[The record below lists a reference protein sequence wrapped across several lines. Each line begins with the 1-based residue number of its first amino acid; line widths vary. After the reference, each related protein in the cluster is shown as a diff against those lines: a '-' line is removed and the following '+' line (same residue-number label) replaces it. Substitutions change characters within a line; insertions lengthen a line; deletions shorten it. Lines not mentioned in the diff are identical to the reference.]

1 MQTERRAGKLR
12 FCNAF
17 LKSTTRGQ
25 SASHTSW
32 EARVTRPVFFD
43 PTGRRRRNA
52 RLWALGALALIVLL
66 SLAFASTV
74 LTVSTP
80 APLPLGFE
88 RRTALPLKS
97 QVSSLS
103 SKLGHLFHRQAGA
116 VKAAQT
122 GTAPITLAFYT
133 SWTESSAP
141 SLAKHLGQ
149 VDWVAPT
156 LLFLDQNGGMKTAD
170 DAPLRRV
177 LTGALHQPLVV
188 PVLQNAENS
197 QWNGALAAAIV
208 HDPRRRAA
216 LEKQIVDYITVSG
229 YGGIMV
235 DFERMPQSSLRD
247 LQTFL
252 AEMHATLGPRH
263 KVVTATVPVDDPTWN
278 LPAFAN
284 VTDKIVLMAYD
295 EHSEPGDPGPIAS
308 DGWFWNHV
316 SQSLAG
322 LPKDKAIVALGN
334 YGYDWHEGKADTET
348 VEEAWLDARDSGAH
362 GLYDKASGNLGFG
375 YQDDLRNGGVRHEVW
390 VLDAAASWNEMRMLS
405 RLGVGNVALWRLGSE
420 DKGFWT
426 ALKTWRAG
434 GNGRPDLTQIEQA
447 SNIEVEGKGEILRVT
462 ETPTG
467 GTRTVTFDP
476 RNGLVTNED
485 YAKLPTPFVVQK
497 TGARDKLV
505 ALTFDDGPDPKWTP
519 AILSVLEK
527 YHVPATF
534 FIIGENG
541 VANRGLLQRIVAD
554 GDEIGNHS
562 YTHPNMA
569 DESRTG
575 VSLELNATQRLIE
588 AYTGRSTRLFRAP
601 YFGDAE
607 PTTPDEL
614 GPALQAQQRGY
625 TVVGLHVD
633 PLDWKRPG
641 AAFIVNDTIDEVTGA
656 TADRSANIVLLH
668 DGGGNRQQTLD
679 ALPGIIEGLQKAGY
693 RFVPVSTLAGLRQ
706 DQVMPAVSGF
716 DLIAVQADVGLF
728 AMLATLLSGLDWLFF
743 FAIALGIMRALGLT
757 ALALFPERRIGLPP
771 KASGD
776 APSTALVSVIIP
788 AFNEERVIEAS
799 VRRILES
806 DYANLEVIVADDGS
820 KDRTSAIV
828 AAAYGDNPRVKLM
841 TLVNGGKAAA
851 LNRALIG
858 ARGDVVVAL
867 DADTQFETTTITR
880 LVRWFARSR
889 IGAVAGNAKVGNRVN
904 LVTKWQAV
912 EYVTAQNIER
922 RALTRFDAIMVVPG
936 AVGAW
941 RRAALETVGGFPED
955 TMAEDQDLTIA
966 IQRAGWSVAYDEDA
980 VAWTEAPES
989 LRALGKQRFRWAFG
1003 TLQCLWKHRAI
1014 VRGGKPGGL
1023 AYVGMPQA
1031 WLFQILFALISPLID
1046 LALAISIIGTTIRV
1060 AQHGFAQTQT
1070 DLLRMALFW
1079 GAFSTIDLVCGF
1091 VAARLDPREKRFHP
1105 FLLLSQRFV
1114 YRQLMY
1120 GVVIRAVG
1128 AALAG
1133 LGVGWGKLERS
1144 GRVSNPALTEAGV

>member
-1 MQTERRAGKLR
+1 VA
-12 FCNAF
+12 
-17 LKSTTRGQ
+17 
-25 SASHTSW
+25 
-32 EARVTRPVFFD
+32 RPVFFD

-80 APLPLGFE
+80 SPLPLGFE

-103 SKLGHLFHRQAGA
+103 ARLGHLFNRQAGV
-116 VKAAQT
+116 VKAAET
-122 GTAPITLAFYT
+122 GTQPITVAFYT

-156 LLFLDQNGGMKTAD
+156 LLFLGQNGGMKTAD

-197 QWNGALAAAIV
+197 QWNGDLAAAIV
-208 HDPRRRAA
+208 HDPARRTA
-216 LEKQIVDYITVSG
+216 LEKQIVDYIAISG

-235 DFERMPQSSLRD
+235 DFERMPASSMRD
-247 LQTFL
+247 LQAFL
-252 AEMHATLGPRH
+252 SELKATLGPRH
-263 KVVTATVPVDDPTWN
+263 KVVSATVPVDDPTWN

-284 VTDKIVLMAYD
+284 VTDKIILMAYD
-295 EHSEPGDPGPIAS
+295 EHSEPGDPGPVAS

-322 LPKDKAIVALGN
+322 LPKGKAIVALGN
-334 YGYDWHEGKADTET
+334 YGYDWHDGKADTQT
-348 VEEAWLDARDSGAH
+348 VEEGWLDAHDSGVTKI
-362 GLYDKASGNLGFG
+362 YNKASGNLGFA
-375 YQDDLRNGGVRHEVW
+375 YDDQGSRHEVW
-390 VLDAAASWNEMRMLS
+390 LLDAASSWNQMQMLS
-405 RLGVGNVALWRLGSE
+405 KLGIKDVALWRLGAE
-420 DKGFWT
+420 DPGFWPT
-426 ALKTWRAG
+426 LKAWRDG
-434 GNGRPDLTQIEQA
+434 GNVKPDLTRIDEA
-447 SNIEVEGKGEILRVT
+447 TNVDVEGKGEILRVT
-462 ETPTG
+462 ETPTP
-467 GTRTVTFDP
+467 GTRTVDFDP
-476 RNGLVTNED
+476 RNGLITGED
-485 YAKLPTPFVVQK
+485 YTKLPTPYVVQK
-497 TGARDKLV
+497 TGMRDKLV

-541 VANRGLLQRIVAD
+541 VGNRGLLKRMVAD

-569 DESRTG
+569 DEGRTG

-633 PLDWKRPG
+633 PDDWKRPG
-641 AAFIVNDTIDEVTGA
+641 VPSIVQTTIDGVTSVDGSS
-656 TADRSANIVLLH
+656 TTVDHSANIVLLH
-668 DGGGNRQQTLD
+668 DGGGDRTQTIE
-679 ALPGIIEGLQKAGY
+679 ALPQIIEGLQKQGY

-728 AMLATLLSGLDWLFF
+728 SLLAMLLSGLDWLFF

-757 ALALFPERRIGLPP
+757 ALALIPERRIGLPKVAP
-771 KASGD
+771 GEP
-776 APSTALVSVIIP
+776 PSTALVSVIIP

-820 KDRTSAIV
+820 KDRTSEIV
-828 AAAYGDNPRVKLM
+828 AAAYGNNPRVKLM

-851 LNRALIG
+851 LNRALTV

-867 DADTQFETTTITR
+867 DADTQFETTTITK
-880 LVRWFARSR
+880 LVRWFAKSR

-904 LVTKWQAV
+904 LITKWQAV

-980 VAWTEAPES
+980 VAWTEAPET
-989 LRALGKQRFRWAFG
+989 LRALSKQRFRWAFG

-1014 VRGGKPGGL
+1014 LRGGKPGGL

-1046 LALAISIIGTTIRV
+1046 LALAISIVGTTVRV

-1128 AALAG
+1128 AALSG

-1144 GRVSNPALTEAGV
+1144 GRVSNPALVG

>member
-1 MQTERRAGKLR
+1 MQPGSPGPKDGK
-12 FCNAF
+12 
-17 LKSTTRGQ
+17 
-25 SASHTSW
+25 ASVS
-32 EARVTRPVFFD
+32 RPVFYD

-52 RLWALGALALIVLL
+52 RLGVFGALALIVLL

-80 APLPLGFE
+80 SPLPLGFE

-103 SKLGHLFHRQAGA
+103 SKLGHLFHRQAGV
-116 VKAAQT
+116 VKAAES
-122 GTAPITLAFYT
+122 GTQPLTVAFYT

-156 LLFLDQNGGMKTAD
+156 LLFLDGRTGGMKTAD

-197 QWNGALAAAIV
+197 QWNGDLAAAVI

-216 LEKQIVDYITVSG
+216 LEKQIVDYIAVSG

-235 DFERMPQSSLRD
+235 DFERMPAGSLRD
-247 LQTFL
+247 FQTFL
-252 AEMHATLGPRH
+252 GELHTTLAPRRR
-263 KVVTATVPVDDPTWN
+263 VVSATVPVDDPTWN

-284 VTDKIVLMAYD
+284 VTDKLVLMAYD
-295 EHSEPGDPGPIAS
+295 EHSEPGDPGPVAS

-316 SQSLAG
+316 SQALAG
-322 LPKDKAIVALGN
+322 LPKGKAIVALGN
-334 YGYDWHEGKADTET
+334 YGYDWHDGKADTQT
-348 VEEAWLDARDSGAH
+348 VEEAWLDAHDSGVTK
-362 GLYDKASGNLGFG
+362 LYNKASGNLGFA
-375 YQDDLRNGGVRHEVW
+375 YVDGGSRHEVW
-390 VLDAAASWNEMRMLS
+390 LLDAAASWNEMQMLAK
-405 RLGVGNVALWRLGSE
+405 LGIADVALWRLGAE
-420 DKGFWT
+420 DPGFWPT
-426 ALKTWRAG
+426 LKAWRDNGSSGAGNARPALTRI
-434 GNGRPDLTQIEQA
+434 DEA
-447 SNIEVEGKGEILRVT
+447 SNVDVEGKGEILRVT

-467 GTRTVTFDP
+467 GTRNVDFDP
-476 RNGLVTNED
+476 RNALVTNED
-485 YAKLPTPFVVQK
+485 YTKLPTPYVVEK
-497 TGARDKLV
+497 TGMRDKLV

-534 FIIGENG
+534 FVIGENG
-541 VANRGLLQRIVAD
+541 VANRGLLQREVAD

-569 DESRTG
+569 EESQTG
-575 VSLELNATQRLIE
+575 VALELNATQRLIE

-607 PTTPDEL
+607 PTTADEL
-614 GPALQAQQRGY
+614 GPALLAQQRGY

-633 PLDWKRPG
+633 PSDWKRPG
-641 AAFIVNDTIDEVTGA
+641 APFIVNDTIDEVTGVQVPGQRP
-656 TADRSANIVLLH
+656 DRSANIVLLH
-668 DGGGNRQQTLD
+668 DGGGDRQQTLD
-679 ALPGIIEGLQKAGY
+679 ALPGIIEGLQKSGY
-693 RFVPVSTLAGLRQ
+693 RFVPVSTLAGLRR

-716 DLIAVQADVGLF
+716 DLIAVQADVALF
-728 AMLATLLSGLDWLFF
+728 SLLAMVLGALDWTFF
-743 FAIALGIMRALGLT
+743 FAIALGIARALGLT
-757 ALALFPERRIGLPP
+757 ALALFPERRIGLPQ
-771 KASGD
+771 D
-776 APSTALVSVIIP
+776 LPSTALVSVIIP
-788 AFNEERVIEAS
+788 AFNEERVIESS

-820 KDRTSAIV
+820 KDRTSEIV
-828 AAAYGDNPRVKLM
+828 AVAYGDNPRVMLM
-841 TLVNGGKAAA
+841 TMVNGGKASA
-851 LNRALIG
+851 LNRAL
-858 ARGDVVVAL
+858 AVAKGDVIVAL
-867 DADTQFETTTITR
+867 DADTQFETTTICR
-880 LVRWFARSR
+880 LVRWFARST

-980 VAWTEAPES
+980 VAWTEAPET

-1003 TLQCLWKHRAI
+1003 TLQCLWKHRSI
-1014 VRGGKPGGL
+1014 LRSGKPGGL

-1046 LALAISIIGTTIRV
+1046 LALAISIIGTAIRV
-1060 AQHGFAQTQT
+1060 AQHGVAQTQT
-1070 DLLRMALFW
+1070 DLLRMGLFW
-1079 GAFSTIDLVCGF
+1079 AAFSTIDLVCGF

-1105 FLLLSQRFV
+1105 QLLLSQRFV

-1128 AALAG
+1128 AALSG

-1144 GRVSNPALTEAGV
+1144 GRVSNPALVG

>member
-1 MQTERRAGKLR
+1 MA
-12 FCNAF
+12 
-17 LKSTTRGQ
+17 
-25 SASHTSW
+25 
-32 EARVTRPVFFD
+32 RPVFFD

-80 APLPLGFE
+80 SPLPLGFE

-103 SKLGHLFHRQAGA
+103 ARLGHLFHRQAGV
-116 VKAAQT
+116 VKAAEA

-156 LLFLDQNGGMKTAD
+156 LLFLDPKGTMKTAD

-197 QWNGALAAAIV
+197 QWNGELAAAIV
-208 HDPRRRAA
+208 HDPARRAA
-216 LEKQIVDYITVSG
+216 LEKQIVDYIAVSG

-235 DFERMPQSSLRD
+235 DFERMPANSLRD

-252 AEMHATLGPRH
+252 GELHATLGPRH
-263 KVVTATVPVDDPTWN
+263 KVVTTTVPVDDPTWN

-284 VTDKIVLMAYD
+284 VTDKIILMAYD
-295 EHSEPGDPGPIAS
+295 EHSEPGDPGPVAS

-322 LPKDKAIVALGN
+322 LPKGKAIVALGN
-334 YGYDWHEGKADTET
+334 YGYDWHDGKADTQT
-348 VEEAWLDARDSGAH
+348 VEEGWLDAHDSGVTKI
-362 GLYDKASGNLGFG
+362 YNKASGNVGFAF
-375 YQDDLRNGGVRHEVW
+375 DDQGSRHEVW
-390 VLDAAASWNEMRMLS
+390 LLDAASSWNEMQMLS
-405 RLGVGNVALWRLGSE
+405 KLGIKDVALWRLGAE
-420 DKGFWT
+420 DPGFWPT
-426 ALKTWRAG
+426 LKAWRDNGSSGG
-434 GNGRPDLTQIEQA
+434 GNARPDLTRIDEA
-447 SNIEVEGKGEILRVT
+447 TNVDVEGKGEILRVT
-462 ETPTG
+462 ATPTP
-467 GTRTVTFDP
+467 GTRTVQFDA
-476 RNGLVTNED
+476 RNSLITGED
-485 YAKLPTPFVVQK
+485 YTKLPTPFVVQK

-541 VANRGLLQRIVAD
+541 VGNRGLLQRMIAD

-569 DESRTG
+569 DEGRTG
-575 VSLELNATQRLIE
+575 VALELNATQRLIE

-641 AAFIVNDTIDEVTGA
+641 APFIIQDTIDEVTAGN
-656 TADRSANIVLLH
+656 ADRSANIVLLH
-668 DGGGNRQQTLD
+668 DGGGDRQQTLD
-679 ALPGIIEGLQKAGY
+679 ALPGIIEGLQKEGY

-757 ALALFPERRIGLPP
+757 ALALFPERRIGLP
-771 KASGD
+771 KD

-806 DYANLEVIVADDGS
+806 DYANVEVIVVDDGS
-820 KDRTSAIV
+820 KDRTSEIV
-828 AAAYGDNPRVKLM
+828 AAAYGDNPRVRLM

-851 LNRALIG
+851 LNRALTV
-858 ARGDVVVAL
+858 AKGDVVVAL

-880 LVRWFARSR
+880 LVRWFARST

-980 VAWTEAPES
+980 VAWTEAPET

-1014 VRGGKPGGL
+1014 LRKRKPGGL
-1023 AYVGMPQA
+1023 AYVGIPQA

-1046 LALAISIIGTTIRV
+1046 LALAISIVGTTIRV
-1060 AQHGFAQTQT
+1060 AQHGVAQTQT

-1079 GAFSTIDLVCGF
+1079 GAFSTIDLICGF

-1105 FLLLSQRFV
+1105 ILLLSQRFV

-1128 AALAG
+1128 AALSG

-1144 GRVSNPALTEAGV
+1144 GRVSNPALAEQGA

>member
-1 MQTERRAGKLR
+1 MA
-12 FCNAF
+12 
-17 LKSTTRGQ
+17 
-25 SASHTSW
+25 
-32 EARVTRPVFFD
+32 RPVFFD

-52 RLWALGALALIVLL
+52 RLWALGALALVVLL

-80 APLPLGFE
+80 SPLPLGFE

-103 SKLGHLFHRQAGA
+103 SKLGHLFHRQAGV
-116 VKAAQT
+116 VKAAET
-122 GTAPITLAFYT
+122 GTAPITVAFYT

-156 LLFLDQNGGMKTAD
+156 LLFLDQTGGMKTAD

-197 QWNGALAAAIV
+197 QWNGDLAAAIV
-208 HDPRRRAA
+208 HDPKRRAV
-216 LEKQIVDYITVSG
+216 LEKQIEDYIAVSG

-235 DFERMPQSSLRD
+235 DFERMPASSLRD

-252 AEMHATLGPRH
+252 SELKATLGPRH
-263 KVVTATVPVDDPTWN
+263 KVVSATVPVDDPTWN

-295 EHSEPGDPGPIAS
+295 EHSEPGDPGPVAS

-322 LPKDKAIVALGN
+322 LPKGKAIVALGN
-334 YGYDWHEGKADTET
+334 YGYDWHDGKADTQT
-348 VEEAWLDARDSGAH
+348 VEEGWLDAHDSGVTR
-362 GLYDKASGNLGFG
+362 LYNKASGNLGFA
-375 YQDDLRNGGVRHEVW
+375 YDDQGSRHEVW
-390 VLDAAASWNEMRMLS
+390 LLDAASSWNQMQMLS
-405 RLGVGNVALWRLGSE
+405 KMGIADVALWRLGAE
-420 DKGFWT
+420 DPGFWPT
-426 ALKTWRAG
+426 LKAWRDG
-434 GNGRPDLTQIEQA
+434 GNARPDLTQIDEA
-447 SNIEVEGKGEILRVT
+447 TNVDVEGKGEILRVT
-462 ETPTG
+462 EVPTG
-467 GTRTVTFDP
+467 GTRKVDFDP

-485 YAKLPTPFVVQK
+485 YTKLPTPYVVQK
-497 TGARDKLV
+497 TGMRDKLV

-534 FIIGENG
+534 FVIGENG
-541 VANRGLLQRIVAD
+541 VGNRSLLQRMVAD

-633 PLDWKRPG
+633 PDDWKRPG
-641 AAFIVNDTIDEVTGA
+641 VAAIVQTTIDEVTAVDGPSN
-656 TADRSANIVLLH
+656 TVDHSANVVLLH
-668 DGGGNRQQTLD
+668 DGGGDRTQTIA
-679 ALPGIIEGLQKAGY
+679 ALPQIIEGLQKAGY
-693 RFVPVSTLAGLRQ
+693 RFVPVSTLAGLNRE
-706 DQVMPAVSGF
+706 QVMPQVAGL

-728 AMLATLLSGLDWLFF
+728 SLLAMLLSSLDWLFF
-743 FAIALGIMRALGLT
+743 FAIALGIARALGLT
-757 ALALFPERRIGLPP
+757 ALALFPERRIGLPQ
-771 KASGD
+771 D

-828 AAAYGDNPRVKLM
+828 ADAYGDNPRVKLM

-851 LNRALIG
+851 LNRALTL
-858 ARGDVVVAL
+858 ASGDVIVAL

-980 VAWTEAPES
+980 VAWTEAPET

-1014 VRGGKPGGL
+1014 LRTRKPGGL

-1046 LALAISIIGTTIRV
+1046 LALAISIVGTAIRV
-1060 AQHGFAQTQT
+1060 AQHGVAQTQT

-1079 GAFSTIDLVCGF
+1079 GAFSTIDLICGF

-1105 FLLLSQRFV
+1105 LLLLSQRFV

-1128 AALAG
+1128 AALSG

-1144 GRVSNPALTEAGV
+1144 GRVSNPALVG

>member
-1 MQTERRAGKLR
+1 MA
-12 FCNAF
+12 
-17 LKSTTRGQ
+17 
-25 SASHTSW
+25 
-32 EARVTRPVFFD
+32 RPVFFD

-52 RLWALGALALIVLL
+52 RLWALGALALVVLL

-80 APLPLGFE
+80 SPLPLGFE

-97 QVSSLS
+97 QVSSLT

-116 VKAAQT
+116 VKAAET
-122 GTAPITLAFYT
+122 GTAPITVAFYT

-156 LLFLDQNGGMKTAD
+156 LLFLDRNGGMKTAD

-197 QWNGALAAAIV
+197 QWNGELAAAIV
-208 HDPRRRAA
+208 HDPKRRAA
-216 LEKQIVDYITVSG
+216 LEKQIEDYLAVSG

-252 AEMHATLGPRH
+252 GELKATLGPRH
-263 KVVTATVPVDDPTWN
+263 KVVSATVPVDDPTWN

-295 EHSEPGDPGPIAS
+295 EHSEPGDPGPVAS

-322 LPKDKAIVALGN
+322 LPKGKAIVALGN
-334 YGYDWHEGKADTET
+334 YGYDWHDGKADTAT
-348 VEEAWLDARDSGAH
+348 VEEAWLDAHDSGVTQ
-362 GLYDKASGNLGFG
+362 LYHKASGNLGFA
-375 YQDDLRNGGVRHEVW
+375 YDDQGSRHEVW
-390 VLDAAASWNEMRMLS
+390 VLDAASSWNQMQMLS
-405 RLGVGNVALWRLGSE
+405 KMGIADVALWRLGAE
-420 DKGFWT
+420 DPGFWPT
-426 ALKTWRAG
+426 LKAWRDAG
-434 GNGRPDLTQIEQA
+434 QNPGSAARPDLTQIDEA
-447 SNIEVEGKGEILRVT
+447 TNVDVEGKGEILRVT
-462 ETPTG
+462 ATPTP
-467 GTRTVTFDP
+467 GTRTVDFDK
-476 RNGLVTNED
+476 RNGLVTNET
-485 YAKLPTPFVVQK
+485 YTKLPTPFVVQK

-541 VANRGLLQRIVAD
+541 VGNRGLLQRMVAD

-633 PLDWKRPG
+633 PSDWKRPG
-641 AAFIVNDTIDEVTGA
+641 VPYIVTSTIDEVTGG
-656 TADRSANIVLLH
+656 TPDRSANIVLLH
-668 DGGGNRQQTLD
+668 DGGGDRQQTLD

-706 DQVMPAVSGF
+706 DQVMPPVSGF
-716 DLIAVQADVGLF
+716 DLIAVRADVGLF
-728 AMLATLLSGLDWLFF
+728 AMLATLLTGLDWLFF
-743 FAIALGIMRALGLT
+743 FAIALGIARALGLT
-757 ALALFPERRIGLPP
+757 ALALFPERRIGLP
-771 KASGD
+771 KGV
-776 APSTALVSVIIP
+776 PSTALVSVIIP

-828 AAAYGDNPRVKLM
+828 ADAYGDDPRVKLL

-851 LNRALIG
+851 LNRALML
-858 ARGDVVVAL
+858 ASGDVIVAL
-867 DADTQFETTTITR
+867 DADTQFETTTITK

-980 VAWTEAPES
+980 VAWTEAPET

-1014 VRGGKPGGL
+1014 LRTRKPGGL

-1046 LALAISIIGTTIRV
+1046 LALAISIVGTTVRV
-1060 AQHGFAQTQT
+1060 AQHGVAQTQT

-1128 AALAG
+1128 AALSG

-1144 GRVSNPALTEAGV
+1144 GRVSNPALVG

>member
-1 MQTERRAGKLR
+1 MA
-12 FCNAF
+12 
-17 LKSTTRGQ
+17 
-25 SASHTSW
+25 
-32 EARVTRPVFFD
+32 RPVFFD

-52 RLWALGALALIVLL
+52 RLWALGALALVVLL

-80 APLPLGFE
+80 SPLPLGFE

-97 QVSSLS
+97 QVSSLT
-103 SKLGHLFHRQAGA
+103 SKLGHLFHRQAGV
-116 VKAAQT
+116 VKAAEA
-122 GTAPITLAFYT
+122 GTAPITVAFYT

-141 SLAKHLGQ
+141 TLAKHLGQ

-156 LLFLDQNGGMKTAD
+156 LLFLDRNGGMKTAD

-197 QWNGALAAAIV
+197 QWNGELAAAIV

-216 LEKQIVDYITVSG
+216 LEKQIEDYIAVSG

-247 LQTFL
+247 FQTFL
-252 AEMHATLGPRH
+252 SELHATLGPRH
-263 KVVTATVPVDDPTWN
+263 KVVTTTVPVDDPAWN
-278 LPAFAN
+278 LLAFAN

-295 EHSEPGDPGPIAS
+295 EHSEPGDPGPVAS

-322 LPKDKAIVALGN
+322 LPKGKAIVALGN
-334 YGYDWHEGKADTET
+334 YGYDWHDGKADTAT
-348 VEEAWLDARDSGAH
+348 VEEAWLDAHDSGVTR
-362 GLYDKASGNLGFG
+362 LYNKASGNLGFAYEDQG
-375 YQDDLRNGGVRHEVW
+375 SRHEVW
-390 VLDAAASWNEMRMLS
+390 VLDAASSWNQMQMLAKM
-405 RLGVGNVALWRLGSE
+405 GVADVALWRLGSE
-420 DKGFWT
+420 DPGFWPT
-426 ALKTWRAG
+426 LKAWRDG
-434 GNGRPDLTQIEQA
+434 GAAKPDLTRIDEA
-447 SNIEVEGKGEILRVT
+447 TNVDVEGKGEILRIT

-467 GTRTVTFDP
+467 GTRTVEFDP
-476 RNGLVTNED
+476 RNGLVSNET
-485 YAKLPTPFVVQK
+485 YTRLPTPYVVQK
-497 TGARDKLV
+497 TGMRDKLV
-505 ALTFDDGPDPKWTP
+505 ALTFDDGPDAKWTP

-541 VANRGLLQRIVAD
+541 VSHRGLLQRIVAD

-633 PLDWKRPG
+633 PSDWKRPG
-641 AAFIVNDTIDEVTGA
+641 VPYIVQTTIDEVTGGQESGQRP
-656 TADRSANIVLLH
+656 DRSANIVLLH
-668 DGGGNRQQTLD
+668 DGGGDRQQTLD
-679 ALPGIIEGLQKAGY
+679 ALPGIIEGLQASGY
-693 RFVPVSTLAGLRQ
+693 RFVPVSTLAGLTR

-716 DLIAVQADVGLF
+716 DLIAVRADVGLF
-728 AMLATLLSGLDWLFF
+728 SLLAMLFSGLDWLFF
-743 FAIALGIMRALGLT
+743 FAIALGVMRALGLT
-757 ALALFPERRIGLPP
+757 ALALFPDRRVGLPQTGL
-771 KASGD
+771 KD
-776 APSTALVSVIIP
+776 APSNALVSVIIP

-820 KDRTSAIV
+820 KDRTSEIV
-828 AAAYGDNPRVKLM
+828 AAAYGENPRVKLM
-841 TLVNGGKAAA
+841 TLVNGGKASA
-851 LNRALIG
+851 LNRAL
-858 ARGDVVVAL
+858 ALASGDVIVAL

-880 LVRWFARSR
+880 LVRWFAQSR

-980 VAWTEAPES
+980 VAWTEAPET

-1014 VRGGKPGGL
+1014 LRSGKPGGL

-1060 AQHGFAQTQT
+1060 VQHGFAQTQT

-1079 GAFSTIDLVCGF
+1079 GAFSTIDLICGF

-1105 FLLLSQRFV
+1105 LLLLSQRFV

-1128 AALAG
+1128 AALSG

-1144 GRVSNPALTEAGV
+1144 GRVSNPALV